1 MFSLFGQ
8 LMGFFRSP
16 AAAAAPASPAA
27 ALLESADSRAGV
39 DPHHAYELR
48 EAASAFLRVVR

>member
-8 LMGFFRSP
+8 LMGFFRCS
-16 AAAAAPASPAA
+16 AVAAPASPAA
-27 ALLESADSRAGV
+27 ALLESADSCAGV

>member
-16 AAAAAPASPAA
+16 AAVMPSSPAA
-27 ALLESADSRAGV
+27 ALLESADSCAGV